1 MLDADIAKWM
11 RPRFQSLVTRI
22 DATEWMYPTPP
33 SFLPVHGAN
42 SSLPSCDLPAYA
54 RESSQAW
61 KDHAL
66 NVQPGSFDPLADL
79 SAESLA
85 DRPEATPSDAEI
97 ELEMSF
103 VERTGQSQYGLAT
116 GQLARDVSLLGV

>member
-1 MLDADIAKWM
+1 MLVQDIAKWM
-11 RPRFQSLVTRI
+11 RPRFQSLVARI

-54 RESSQAW
+54 REASQAW

-66 NVQPGSFDPLADL
+66 NVQPGSFDPLANL
-79 SAESLA
+79 STE
-85 DRPEATPSDAEI
+85 RPEASPSEAEI

-103 VERTGQSQYGLAT
+103 VERTGQSRYGLAT